1 MRTAPS
7 QSTPRDGASFIRPVY
22 PRKNSRLRAEEFFSA
37 AAGRTCRKEVAQMKN
52 IKPLLSILLLTG
64 VLGLGTAGAEAQG
77 IVSKVQLDQ
86 SGYCHLKFPAIQG
99 RTLASAHPVLK
110 DPASG
115 DLIDFYG
122 PCDHDPLGKEE
133 VWRQTLDHRF
143 RIMIG
148 RE

>member
-1 MRTAPS
+1 
-7 QSTPRDGASFIRPVY
+7 
-22 PRKNSRLRAEEFFSA
+22 
-37 AAGRTCRKEVAQMKN
+37 MKN
-52 IKPLLSILLLTG
+52 IKPLLSVFIFAG
-64 VLGLGTAGAEAQG
+64 IVGLGGTACAEAQG
-77 IVSKVQLDQ
+77 IVSKVQLDR

-99 RTLASAHPVLK
+99 RTLGTAHPVLK

-133 VWRQTLDHRF
+133 VWAQKLARRF
-143 RIMIG
+143 RMMVG

>member
-1 MRTAPS
+1 
-7 QSTPRDGASFIRPVY
+7 
-22 PRKNSRLRAEEFFSA
+22 
-37 AAGRTCRKEVAQMKN
+37 MKN
-52 IKPLLSILLLTG
+52 IKPPLSVLILAAVFG
-64 VLGLGTAGAEAQG
+64 LGGTAGAEMQG
-77 IVSKVQLDQ
+77 VVSKVQLDR

-99 RTLASAHPVLK
+99 RTLGTSHPVLK

-133 VWRQTLDHRF
+133 VWAQKLAQRF
-143 RIMIG
+143 RRMIG

>member
-1 MRTAPS
+1 
-7 QSTPRDGASFIRPVY
+7 
-22 PRKNSRLRAEEFFSA
+22 LRAKEFFSA
-37 AAGRTCRKEVAQMKN
+37 AAGWTCRKEVAQMKKDM
-52 IKPLLSILLLTG
+52 KPLLSILLLTG
-64 VLGLGTAGAEAQG
+64 VLGLGTAGAEAPG
-77 IVSKVQLDQ
+77 IVSKVQLDR

-133 VWRQTLDHRF
+133 VWRQKLDHRF
-143 RIMIG
+143 RTMIG